1 MEGSAALK
9 GASPQRK
16 QLESAVV
23 RFAGDSGDG
32 MQLTG
37 SSFTLATALAGNDL
51 ATFPDFPAEIRA
63 PIGTTFGVSAFQI
76 NFGAREVK
84 TSGDTVDFLIA
95 MNPAAL
101 KVNLSDVHAGGL
113 LLVDSGTFNE
123 KNLRKAGY
131 DRDPLED
138 GSLKGFRV
146 VKIDMSQLTLDALKD
161 TGLSKKDALRCK
173 NIWSLGLVYWVFDR
187 DRQATVDW
195 LTKKF
200 SKSPEIAAG
209 AVAALN
215 AGHAFGETAEISADI
230 GAFTV
235 PPADIGPGV
244 YHNVTG
250 TEAMAWGLVAGAS
263 LANLKMVFCSYPITP
278 ASGILHALARLK
290 EYGVVTFQAEDE
302 IAAVCAAV
310 GASYAGSIGV
320 TSSSG
325 PGIALK
331 MEGIGLAAA
340 TELPLV
346 VINTQRAGPS
356 TGMPTKTEQSD
367 LYQAVFGRN
376 ADCPVVVLA
385 ARSPADCFDAAIEA
399 VRLAVKYMTPVML
412 LSDGYIANASE
423 PWALPD
429 ADGFE
434 RFPVHHHTETA
445 GYHPFQR
452 DPETLARP
460 WAIPGTPGLEHRI
473 GGLERDYDTGN
484 VSYDPDN
491 HQRMTDARAA
501 KITGVAREFPPQ
513 EVEFGND
520 HGSLAVVG
528 WGSTYGPINRA
539 VGNLRDEGL
548 DVAHIHLRHI
558 WPLPANLGDL
568 LKGYKKILVP
578 EMNTGQLIT
587 LLRSEYLVPAEG
599 LNKVTGKPFTIAEV
613 EAAIRA
619 RLEA

>member
-131 DRDPLED
+131 DHDPLED

-146 VKIDMSQLTLDALKD
+146 VKVDMSQLTLDALKD
-161 TGLSKKDALRCK
+161 SGLSKKDALRCK
-173 NIWSLGLVYWVFDR
+173 NMWALGLVYWVFDR
-187 DRQATVDW
+187 DRQTTVEW
-195 LTKKF
+195 LSKKF
-200 SKSPEIAAG
+200 AKSPDLATG

-235 PPADIGPGV
+235 PPAAIGPGV

-250 TEAMAWGLVAGAS
+250 TEAMAWGLVAGAF

-429 ADGFE
+429 ANGFAS
-434 RFPVHHHTETA
+434 FPVHYHTETA

-501 KITGVAREFPPQ
+501 KIDGVAREFPPQ
-513 EVEFGND
+513 TVELGND
-520 HGSLAVVG
+520 RGPIAVVG

-539 VGNLRDEGL
+539 VGNLREEGV

-558 WPLPANLGDL
+558 WPLPANLGEL
-568 LKGYKKILVP
+568 LGRYDKILVP

-613 EAAIRA
+613 EAAVRA

>member
-1 MEGSAALK
+1 
-9 GASPQRK
+9 
-16 QLESAVV
+16 
-23 RFAGDSGDG
+23 
-32 MQLTG
+32 
-37 SSFTLATALAGNDL
+37 
-51 ATFPDFPAEIRA
+51 
-63 PIGTTFGVSAFQI
+63 
-76 NFGAREVK
+76 
-84 TSGDTVDFLIA
+84 
-95 MNPAAL
+95 
-101 KVNLSDVHAGGL
+101 
-113 LLVDSGTFNE
+113 
-123 KNLRKAGY
+123 
-131 DRDPLED
+131 
-138 GSLKGFRV
+138 
-146 VKIDMSQLTLDALKD
+146 
-161 TGLSKKDALRCK
+161 
-173 NIWSLGLVYWVFDR
+173 
-187 DRQATVDW
+187 
-195 LTKKF
+195 
-200 SKSPEIAAG
+200 
-209 AVAALN
+209 
-215 AGHAFGETAEISADI
+215 
-230 GAFTV
+230 
-235 PPADIGPGV
+235 
-244 YHNVTG
+244 
-250 TEAMAWGLVAGAS
+250 
-263 LANLKMVFCSYPITP
+263 
-278 ASGILHALARLK
+278 
-290 EYGVVTFQAEDE
+290 
-302 IAAVCAAV
+302 VCAAI
-310 GASYAGSIGV
+310 GASYAGAIGV

-385 ARSPADCFDAAIEA
+385 ASSPSDCFDATIEA
-399 VRLAVKYMTPVML
+399 VRLATKYMTPVML

-429 ADGFE
+429 ANGFA
-434 RFPVHHHTETA
+434 RFPVSHHHETKD
-445 GYHPFQR
+445 YHPFQR

-501 KITGVAREFPPQ
+501 KIAGVAREFPPQ
-513 EVEFGND
+513 VVELGND
-520 HGSLAVVG
+520 HGPLAVVG

-539 VGNLRDEGL
+539 VGNLRDAGA

-558 WPLPANLGDL
+558 WPLPSNLGEL
-568 LKGYKKILVP
+568 LRSYEKILVP

-599 LNKVTGKPFTIAEV
+599 LNKVTGKPFSIAEI